1 MPQHWVDRPKKYP
14 YRCAISG
21 KSEAKDGPYFDMDLE
36 VLRHDGGAIEH
47 LYIREKYM
55 LAAFQAPGSPYRVLS
70 QDEAH
75 KLIEENELL
84 RENVAGKV
92 AEIEDLQVA
101 LDRQADVFARAR
113 TRKTTA
119 RRKPR
124 PKKDED
130 EQ

>member
-36 VLRHDGGAIEH
+36 FLRYEGGPIEH
-47 LYIREKYM
+47 LFIREKYLLM
-55 LAAFQAPGSPYRVLS
+55 AFDTPGAPHRVLS
-70 QDEAH
+70 VADADSLAAENAA
-75 KLIEENELL
+75 LAEEL
-84 RENVAGKV
+84 AAKT
-92 AEIEDLQVA
+92 AEVEDLQVA